1 MISHLLADL
10 STTQTQMILQNAIAP
25 RPIAFVSTIDEA
37 GNINL
42 SPFSFFN
49 MFSANP
55 PIVIFSPAK
64 RVRDN
69 TSKHTLENVLAIKE
83 CVINMVNYDM
93 VQQMSL
99 ASTDYP
105 KGVNEFTKAGF
116 TALASDL
123 VKPPRVKESP
133 VQMECKVREV
143 IALGDAPGA
152 GNLVIAEIL
161 KIHIAENILDAEGKI
176 DPIKMEQVAR
186 LGGDWYSKITPDSLF
201 KVAKPLTTM
210 GVGVDA
216 IPEIFRNANFLTGN
230 QLGKL
235 GNVEQVPTLSTQEI
249 LSLQIKDTAN
259 LQQQIS
265 QLTDSND
272 LINAWKLMVANKN

>member
-10 STTQTQMILQNAIAP
+10 SPTQTQMILQNAIAP
-25 RPIAFVSTIDEA
+25 RPIAFVSTIDES

-69 TSKHTLENVLAIKE
+69 TSKHTLENVLTIKE

-143 IALGDAPGA
+143 IALGEGPGA

-161 KIHIAENILDAEGKI
+161 KIHIAENILDADGKI

-186 LGGDWYSKITPDSLF
+186 LGGDWYSKITQDNLF

-216 IPEIFRNANFLTGN
+216 IPEIFRNAFFLTGN

-235 GNVEQVPTLSTQEI
+235 GNVEQVPTLSVQEI
-249 LSLQIKDTAN
+249 QDLKIKDTVI
-259 LQQQIS
+259 LQQEIS
-265 QLTDSND
+265 RLTDADD
-272 LINAWKLMVANKN
+272 LIYAWKLMVANQN

>member
-10 STTQTQMILQNAIAP
+10 SPTQTQMILQNAIAP

-133 VQMECKVREV
+133 VQMECKVKEV
-143 IALGDAPGA
+143 IALGEGPGA
-152 GNLVIAEIL
+152 GNLVIAEII

-176 DPIKMEQVAR
+176 DPLKMEQVAR
-186 LGGDWYSKITPDSLF
+186 LGGDWYSKISQDSLF
-201 KVAKPLTTM
+201 KVTKPLTTM

-216 IPEIFRNANFLTGN
+216 IPAIFRNANFLTGN

-235 GNVEQVPTLSTQEI
+235 GNVEQVPSLSDTEMQA
-249 LSLQIKDTAN
+249 LQIKDTLS
-259 LQQQIS
+259 LQQKIS
-265 QLTDSND
+265 HLTDSND

>member
-249 LSLQIKDTAN
+249 QALQIKDTAN
-259 LQQQIS
+259 LQQKIS
-265 QLTDSND
+265 QLTDGND

>member
-1 MISHLLADL
+1 MISHLVADL

-249 LSLQIKDTAN
+249 QSLQIKDTAN

>member
-249 LSLQIKDTAN
+249 QSLQIKDTAN

-265 QLTDSND
+265 QLTDNND

>member
-10 STTQTQMILQNAIAP
+10 SPTQTQMILQSAIAP
-25 RPIAFVSTIDEA
+25 RPIAFVSTIDENGA
-37 GNINL
+37 INL

-55 PIVIFSPAK
+55 PIAIFSPAK

-69 TSKHTLENVLAIKE
+69 SSKHTLENVLQVKE
-83 CVINMVNYDM
+83 CVINMVSYEM

-105 KGVNEFTKAGF
+105 KGVDEFVKAGF
-116 TALASDL
+116 TALTSDL

-133 VQMECKVREV
+133 VQMECIVKEV

-152 GNLVIAEIL
+152 GNLVIAEII

-176 DPIKMEQVAR
+176 DPFKINQVAR
-186 LGGDWYSKITPDSLF
+186 LGGDWYARITQDSLF

-210 GVGVDA
+210 GIGVDQ
-216 IPEIFRNANFLTGN
+216 IPYEFRNSTILSGN
-230 QLGKL
+230 HLGKL
-235 GNVEQVPTLSTQEI
+235 GNVEQVPVIFDTEI
-249 LSLQIKDTAN
+249 NEFKIDDKKILHQKIAALLDDDDV
-259 LQQQIS
+259 
-265 QLTDSND
+265 LT
-272 LINAWKLMVANKN
+272 AWKIIIANKN

>member
-10 STTQTQMILQNAIAP
+10 SPTQTQMILQSAIAP
-25 RPIAFVSTIDEA
+25 RPIAFVSTIDENGA
-37 GNINL
+37 INL

-55 PIVIFSPAK
+55 PIAIFSPAK

-69 TSKHTLENVLAIKE
+69 SSKHTLENVLQVKE
-83 CVINMVNYDM
+83 CVINMVSYEM

-105 KGVNEFTKAGF
+105 KGVDEFVKAGF
-116 TALASDL
+116 TALSSDI

-133 VQMECKVREV
+133 VQMECIVKEV

-152 GNLVIAEIL
+152 GNLVIAEII

-176 DPIKMEQVAR
+176 DPFKINQVAR
-186 LGGDWYSKITPDSLF
+186 LGGDWYARITEESLF

-210 GVGVDA
+210 GIGVDQ
-216 IPEIFRNANFLTGN
+216 IPYEFRNSTILTGN
-230 QLGKL
+230 HLGKL
-235 GNVEQVPTLSTQEI
+235 GNVEQVPT
-249 LSLQIKDTAN
+249 
-259 LQQQIS
+259 IS
-265 QLTDSND
+265 ETEHNKFKIDDKMVLHQKIAALLDVDEVLT
-272 LINAWKLMVANKN
+272 AWKIIIANKN

>member
-10 STTQTQMILQNAIAP
+10 SPTQTQMILQSAIAP
-25 RPIAFVSTIDEA
+25 RPIAFVSTIDENGA
-37 GNINL
+37 INL

-55 PIVIFSPAK
+55 PIAIFSPAK

-69 TSKHTLENVLAIKE
+69 SSKHTLENVLQVKE
-83 CVINMVNYDM
+83 CVINMVSYEM

-105 KGVNEFTKAGF
+105 KGVDEFVKAGF

-133 VQMECKVREV
+133 VQMECIVKEV

-152 GNLVIAEIL
+152 GNLVIAEII

-176 DPIKMEQVAR
+176 DPIKINQVAR
-186 LGGDWYSKITPDSLF
+186 LGGDWYARITEDSLF

-210 GVGVDA
+210 GIGVDQ
-216 IPEIFRNANFLTGN
+216 IPYEFRNSNILSGN
-230 QLGKL
+230 HLGKL
-235 GNVEQVPTLSTQEI
+235 GNVEQVPTISDAEQNEFKI
-249 LSLQIKDTAN
+249 DDTMVLHQKIAA
-259 LQQQIS
+259 LLDVDEV
-265 QLTDSND
+265 LT
-272 LINAWKLMVANKN
+272 AWKIIIANKN

>member
-10 STTQTQMILQNAIAP
+10 SPTQTQMILQSAIAP
-25 RPIAFVSTIDEA
+25 RPIAFVSTIDENGA
-37 GNINL
+37 INL

-55 PIVIFSPAK
+55 PIAIFSPAK

-69 TSKHTLENVLAIKE
+69 SSKHTLENVLQVKE
-83 CVINMVNYDM
+83 CVINMVSYEM

-105 KGVNEFTKAGF
+105 KGVDEFVKAGF
-116 TALASDL
+116 TALSSDI

-133 VQMECKVREV
+133 VQMECIVKEV

-152 GNLVIAEIL
+152 GNLVIAEII

-176 DPIKMEQVAR
+176 DPFKINQVAR
-186 LGGDWYSKITPDSLF
+186 LGGDWYARITEDSLF

-210 GVGVDA
+210 GIGVDQ
-216 IPEIFRNANFLTGN
+216 IPYEFRNSTILTGN
-230 QLGKL
+230 HLGKL
-235 GNVEQVPTLSTQEI
+235 GNVEQMPTIS
-249 LSLQIKDTAN
+249 DTEHNEFKIDDTMVLHQKIAA
-259 LQQQIS
+259 LLDVDEV
-265 QLTDSND
+265 LT
-272 LINAWKLMVANKN
+272 AWKIIIANKN

>member
-25 RPIAFVSTIDEA
+25 RPIAFVSTIDES

-69 TSKHTLENVLAIKE
+69 TSKHTLENVLTIKE

-116 TALASDL
+116 TALPSDL
-123 VKPPRVKESP
+123 VKPTRVKESP

-143 IALGDAPGA
+143 IALGEGPGA

-161 KIHIAENILDAEGKI
+161 KIHIAENILDADGKI

-186 LGGDWYSKITPDSLF
+186 LGGDWYSKITQDNLF

-216 IPEIFRNANFLTGN
+216 IPEIFRNAFFLTGN

-235 GNVEQVPTLSTQEI
+235 GNVEQVPTLSVQEVQD
-249 LSLQIKDTAN
+249 LKIKDTVI
-259 LQQQIS
+259 LQQEIS
-265 QLTDSND
+265 RLTDADD
-272 LINAWKLMVANKN
+272 LIYAWKLMVANQN

>member
-105 KGVNEFTKAGF
+105 KGVNEFTKA
-116 TALASDL
+116 
-123 VKPPRVKESP
+123 
-133 VQMECKVREV
+133 
-143 IALGDAPGA
+143 
-152 GNLVIAEIL
+152 
-161 KIHIAENILDAEGKI
+161 
-176 DPIKMEQVAR
+176 
-186 LGGDWYSKITPDSLF
+186 
-201 KVAKPLTTM
+201 PL
-210 GVGVDA
+210 
-216 IPEIFRNANFLTGN
+216 
-230 QLGKL
+230 
-235 GNVEQVPTLSTQEI
+235 S
-249 LSLQIKDTAN
+249 
-259 LQQQIS
+259 
-265 QLTDSND
+265 
-272 LINAWKLMVANKN
+272 

>member
-10 STTQTQMILQNAIAP
+10 SPTQTQMILQSAIAP
-25 RPIAFVSTIDEA
+25 RPIAFVSTIDENGA
-37 GNINL
+37 INL

-55 PIVIFSPAK
+55 PIAIFSPAK

-69 TSKHTLENVLAIKE
+69 SSKHTLENVLQVKE
-83 CVINMVNYDM
+83 CVINMVSYEM

-105 KGVNEFTKAGF
+105 KGVDEFVKAGF
-116 TALASDL
+116 TALASDI

-133 VQMECKVREV
+133 VQMECIVKEV

-152 GNLVIAEIL
+152 GNLVIAEII
-161 KIHIAENILDAEGKI
+161 KIHIAENILDADGKI
-176 DPIKMEQVAR
+176 DPIKINQVAR
-186 LGGDWYSKITPDSLF
+186 LGGDWYARITEDSLF

-210 GVGVDA
+210 GIGVDQ
-216 IPEIFRNANFLTGN
+216 IPYEFRNSTILTGN
-230 QLGKL
+230 HLGKL
-235 GNVEQVPTLSTQEI
+235 GNVEQVPTISETEHNEFKI
-249 LSLQIKDTAN
+249 DDTMVLHQKIAA
-259 LQQQIS
+259 LLDVDEV
-265 QLTDSND
+265 LT
-272 LINAWKLMVANKN
+272 AWKIIIANKN

>member
-10 STTQTQMILQNAIAP
+10 SPTQTQMILQSAIAP
-25 RPIAFVSTIDEA
+25 RPIAFVSTIDENGA
-37 GNINL
+37 INL

-55 PIVIFSPAK
+55 PIAIFSPAK

-69 TSKHTLENVLAIKE
+69 SSKHTLENVLQVKE
-83 CVINMVNYDM
+83 CVINMVSYEM

-105 KGVNEFTKAGF
+105 KGVDEFVKAGF
-116 TALASDL
+116 TALASDI

-133 VQMECKVREV
+133 VQMECIVKEV

-152 GNLVIAEIL
+152 GNLVIAEII
-161 KIHIAENILDAEGKI
+161 KIHIAENILDADGKI
-176 DPIKMEQVAR
+176 DPFKINQVAR
-186 LGGDWYSKITPDSLF
+186 LGGDWYARITEDSLF

-210 GVGVDA
+210 GIGVDQ
-216 IPEIFRNANFLTGN
+216 IPYEFRNSTILTGN
-230 QLGKL
+230 HLGKL
-235 GNVEQVPTLSTQEI
+235 GNVEQVPTISEKEHYEFKI
-249 LSLQIKDTAN
+249 DDTMVLHQKIAA
-259 LQQQIS
+259 LLDVDEV
-265 QLTDSND
+265 LT
-272 LINAWKLMVANKN
+272 AWKIIIANKN

>member
-1 MISHLLADL
+1 
-10 STTQTQMILQNAIAP
+10 
-25 RPIAFVSTIDEA
+25 
-37 GNINL
+37 
-42 SPFSFFN
+42 
-49 MFSANP
+49 
-55 PIVIFSPAK
+55 
-64 RVRDN
+64 
-69 TSKHTLENVLAIKE
+69 
-83 CVINMVNYDM
+83 
-93 VQQMSL
+93 
-99 ASTDYP
+99 
-105 KGVNEFTKAGF
+105 
-116 TALASDL
+116 
-123 VKPPRVKESP
+123 
-133 VQMECKVREV
+133 MECKVREV

-161 KIHIAENILDAEGKI
+161 KIHIAENILDVEGKI

-249 LSLQIKDTAN
+249 LSLHIKDTAN

>member
-249 LSLQIKDTAN
+249 QALQIKDTAN
-259 LQQQIS
+259 LQQKIS
-265 QLTDSND
+265 QLTDRND

>member
-1 MISHLLADL
+1 MISHLLGDL
-10 STTQTQMILQNAIAP
+10 SPTQTQMILQSAIAP
-25 RPIAFVSTIDEA
+25 RPIAFVSTIDENGA
-37 GNINL
+37 INL

-55 PIVIFSPAK
+55 PIAIFSPAK

-69 TSKHTLENVLAIKE
+69 SSKHTLENVLQVKE
-83 CVINMVNYDM
+83 CVINMVSYEM

-105 KGVNEFTKAGF
+105 KGVDEFVKAGF
-116 TALASDL
+116 TALASDI

-133 VQMECKVREV
+133 VQMECIVKDV

-152 GNLVIAEIL
+152 GNLVIAEII

-176 DPIKMEQVAR
+176 DPIKINQVAR
-186 LGGDWYSKITPDSLF
+186 LGGDWYARITEDSLF

-210 GVGVDA
+210 GIGVDQ
-216 IPEIFRNANFLTGN
+216 IPYEFRNSTILTGN
-230 QLGKL
+230 HLGKL
-235 GNVEQVPTLSTQEI
+235 GNVEQVPTISETEHNEFRI
-249 LSLQIKDTAN
+249 EDTMMLHQKIAA
-259 LQQQIS
+259 LLDVDEV
-265 QLTDSND
+265 LT
-272 LINAWKLMVANKN
+272 AWKIIIANKN

>member
-10 STTQTQMILQNAIAP
+10 SPTQTQMILQSAIAP
-25 RPIAFVSTIDEA
+25 RPIAFVSTIDENGA
-37 GNINL
+37 INL

-55 PIVIFSPAK
+55 PIAIFSPAK

-69 TSKHTLENVLAIKE
+69 SSKHTLENVLQVKE
-83 CVINMVNYDM
+83 CVINMVSYEM

-105 KGVNEFTKAGF
+105 KGVDEFVKAGF
-116 TALASDL
+116 TALTSDL

-133 VQMECKVREV
+133 VQMECIVKEV

-152 GNLVIAEIL
+152 GNLVIAEII

-176 DPIKMEQVAR
+176 DPFKINQVAR
-186 LGGDWYSKITPDSLF
+186 LGGDWYARITQDSLF

-210 GVGVDA
+210 GIGVDQ
-216 IPEIFRNANFLTGN
+216 IPYEFRNSTILSGN
-230 QLGKL
+230 HLGKL
-235 GNVEQVPTLSTQEI
+235 GNVEQVPVISDTEI
-249 LSLQIKDTAN
+249 NEFKIDDKKILHQKIAALLDDDDV
-259 LQQQIS
+259 
-265 QLTDSND
+265 LT
-272 LINAWKLMVANKN
+272 AWKIIIANKN

>member
-10 STTQTQMILQNAIAP
+10 SPTQTQMILQSAIAP
-25 RPIAFVSTIDEA
+25 RPIAFVSTIDENGA
-37 GNINL
+37 INL

-55 PIVIFSPAK
+55 PIAIFSPAK

-69 TSKHTLENVLAIKE
+69 SSKHTLENVLQVKE
-83 CVINMVNYDM
+83 CVINMVSYDM

-105 KGVNEFTKAGF
+105 KGVDEFVKAGF
-116 TALASDL
+116 TALASDI

-133 VQMECKVREV
+133 VQMECIVKEV

-152 GNLVIAEIL
+152 GNLVIAEII
-161 KIHIAENILDAEGKI
+161 KIHIAENILDADGKI
-176 DPIKMEQVAR
+176 DPIKINQVAR
-186 LGGDWYSKITPDSLF
+186 LGGDWYARITEDSLF

-210 GVGVDA
+210 GIGVDQ
-216 IPEIFRNANFLTGN
+216 IPYEFRNSTILTGN
-230 QLGKL
+230 HLGKL
-235 GNVEQVPTLSTQEI
+235 GNVEQVPTISETEHNEFKI
-249 LSLQIKDTAN
+249 DDTIMLHQKIAA
-259 LQQQIS
+259 LLDVDEV
-265 QLTDSND
+265 LT
-272 LINAWKLMVANKN
+272 AWKIIIANKN

>member
-10 STTQTQMILQNAIAP
+10 SPTQTQMILQSAIAP
-25 RPIAFVSTIDEA
+25 RPIAFVSTIDENGA
-37 GNINL
+37 INL

-55 PIVIFSPAK
+55 PIAIFSPAK

-69 TSKHTLENVLAIKE
+69 SSKHTLENVLQVKE
-83 CVINMVNYDM
+83 CVINMVSYEM

-105 KGVNEFTKAGF
+105 KGVDEFVKAGF
-116 TALASDL
+116 TALSSDI

-133 VQMECKVREV
+133 VQMECIVKEV

-152 GNLVIAEIL
+152 GNLVIAEII

-176 DPIKMEQVAR
+176 DPFKINQVAR
-186 LGGDWYSKITPDSLF
+186 LGGDWYARITEDSLF

-210 GVGVDA
+210 GIGVDQ
-216 IPEIFRNANFLTGN
+216 IPYEFRNSTILTGN
-230 QLGKL
+230 HLGKL
-235 GNVEQVPTLSTQEI
+235 GNVEQVPT
-249 LSLQIKDTAN
+249 
-259 LQQQIS
+259 IS
-265 QLTDSND
+265 ETEHNKFKIDDKMVLHQKIAALLDVDEVLT
-272 LINAWKLMVANKN
+272 AWKIIIANKN

>member
-249 LSLQIKDTAN
+249 QALQIKDTAN
-259 LQQQIS
+259 LHQKIS

>member
-116 TALASDL
+116 TALPSDL

-143 IALGDAPGA
+143 IALGEGPGA

-161 KIHIAENILDAEGKI
+161 KIHIAENILDADGKI

-186 LGGDWYSKITPDSLF
+186 LGGDWYSKITQDSLF

-216 IPEIFRNANFLTGN
+216 IPEIFRNANFLIGN

-235 GNVEQVPTLSTQEI
+235 GNVEQVPTLSVQEI
-249 LSLQIKDTAN
+249 QDLKIKDTLI
-259 LQQQIS
+259 LQQEIS
-265 QLTDSND
+265 RLTDADD
-272 LINAWKLMVANKN
+272 LIYAWKLMVANQN

>member
-25 RPIAFVSTIDEA
+25 RPIAFVSTIDES

-69 TSKHTLENVLAIKE
+69 TSKHTLENVLTIKE

-116 TALASDL
+116 TALPSDL

-143 IALGDAPGA
+143 IALGEGPGA

-161 KIHIAENILDAEGKI
+161 KIHIAENILDADGKI

-216 IPEIFRNANFLTGN
+216 IPEIFRNAFFLTGN

-235 GNVEQVPTLSTQEI
+235 GNVEQVPTLSVQEI
-249 LSLQIKDTAN
+249 QDLKIKDTVI
-259 LQQQIS
+259 LQQEIS
-265 QLTDSND
+265 RLTDADD
-272 LINAWKLMVANKN
+272 LIYAWKLMVANQN

>member
-25 RPIAFVSTIDEA
+25 RPIAFVSTIDES

-133 VQMECKVREV
+133 VQMECKVREI

-161 KIHIAENILDAEGKI
+161 KIHIAENILDADGKI
-176 DPIKMEQVAR
+176 DPTKMEQVAR

-216 IPEIFRNANFLTGN
+216 IPEIFRNANFLIGN

-235 GNVEQVPTLSTQEI
+235 GNVEQVPALSAQEMQD
-249 LSLQIKDTAN
+249 LKIKDTLS

-265 QLTDSND
+265 QLIDSND
-272 LINAWKLMVANKN
+272 LINAWKLMVANQN

>member
-10 STTQTQMILQNAIAP
+10 SPTQTQMILQSAIAP
-25 RPIAFVSTIDEA
+25 RPIAFVSTIDENGA
-37 GNINL
+37 INL

-55 PIVIFSPAK
+55 PIAIFSPAK

-69 TSKHTLENVLAIKE
+69 SSKHTLENVLQVKE
-83 CVINMVNYDM
+83 CVINMVSYDM

-105 KGVNEFTKAGF
+105 KGVDEFVKAGF
-116 TALASDL
+116 TALASDI

-133 VQMECKVREV
+133 VQMECIVKEV

-152 GNLVIAEIL
+152 GNLVIAEII
-161 KIHIAENILDAEGKI
+161 KIHIAENILDADGKI
-176 DPIKMEQVAR
+176 DPIKINQVAR
-186 LGGDWYSKITPDSLF
+186 LGGDWYARITEDSLF

-210 GVGVDA
+210 GIGVDQ
-216 IPEIFRNANFLTGN
+216 IPYEFRNSTILTGN
-230 QLGKL
+230 HLGKL
-235 GNVEQVPTLSTQEI
+235 GNVEQVPTISETEHNEFKI
-249 LSLQIKDTAN
+249 DDTMVLHQKIAA
-259 LQQQIS
+259 LLDVDEV
-265 QLTDSND
+265 LT
-272 LINAWKLMVANKN
+272 AWKIIIANKN

>member
-143 IALGDAPGA
+143 IALGEGPGA

-161 KIHIAENILDAEGKI
+161 KIHIAENILDADGKI

-186 LGGDWYSKITPDSLF
+186 LGGDWYSKITQDSLF

-210 GVGVDA
+210 GIGVDA
-216 IPEIFRNANFLTGN
+216 IPEIFRNANFLIGN

-235 GNVEQVPTLSTQEI
+235 GNVEQVPTLSVQEI
-249 LSLQIKDTAN
+249 Q
-259 LQQQIS
+259 
-265 QLTDSND
+265 D
-272 LINAWKLMVANKN
+272 L

>member
-1 MISHLLADL
+1 
-10 STTQTQMILQNAIAP
+10 
-25 RPIAFVSTIDEA
+25 
-37 GNINL
+37 
-42 SPFSFFN
+42 

-116 TALASDL
+116 TALPSDL

-143 IALGDAPGA
+143 IALGEGPGA

-161 KIHIAENILDAEGKI
+161 KIHIAENILDADGKI

-186 LGGDWYSKITPDSLF
+186 LGGDWYSKITQDSLF

-210 GVGVDA
+210 GIGVDA
-216 IPEIFRNANFLTGN
+216 IPEIFINASFLTGN

-235 GNVEQVPTLSTQEI
+235 GNVEQVPTLSVQEI
-249 LSLQIKDTAN
+249 QDLKVKDTGI
-259 LQQQIS
+259 LQQEIS
-265 QLTDSND
+265 RLIDADD
-272 LINAWKLMVANKN
+272 LINAWKLMVANQN

>member
-143 IALGDAPGA
+143 IALGEGPGA

-249 LSLQIKDTAN
+249 QSLQIKDTAN

-272 LINAWKLMVANKN
+272 LINAWKLMIANKN

>member
-10 STTQTQMILQNAIAP
+10 SPTQTQMILQSAIAP
-25 RPIAFVSTIDEA
+25 RPIAFVSTIDENGA
-37 GNINL
+37 INL

-55 PIVIFSPAK
+55 PIAIFSPAK

-69 TSKHTLENVLAIKE
+69 SSKHTLENVLQVKE
-83 CVINMVNYDM
+83 CVINMVSYEM

-105 KGVNEFTKAGF
+105 KGVDEFVKAGF
-116 TALASDL
+116 TALTSDL

-133 VQMECKVREV
+133 VQMECIVKEV

-152 GNLVIAEIL
+152 GNLVIAEII

-176 DPIKMEQVAR
+176 DPFKINQVAR
-186 LGGDWYSKITPDSLF
+186 LGGDWYARITQDSLF

-210 GVGVDA
+210 GIGVDQ
-216 IPEIFRNANFLTGN
+216 IPYEFRNSTILSGN
-230 QLGKL
+230 HLGKL
-235 GNVEQVPTLSTQEI
+235 GNVEQVPVISDTEI
-249 LSLQIKDTAN
+249 NEFKIDDKKILHQKIAALLEDDDV
-259 LQQQIS
+259 
-265 QLTDSND
+265 LT
-272 LINAWKLMVANKN
+272 AWKIIIANKN

>member
-10 STTQTQMILQNAIAP
+10 SPTQTQMILQSAIAP
-25 RPIAFVSTIDEA
+25 RPIAFVSTIDENGA
-37 GNINL
+37 INL

-55 PIVIFSPAK
+55 PIAIFSPAK

-69 TSKHTLENVLAIKE
+69 SSKHTLENVLQVKE
-83 CVINMVNYDM
+83 CVINMVSYEM

-105 KGVNEFTKAGF
+105 KGVDEFVKAGF
-116 TALASDL
+116 TALTSDL

-133 VQMECKVREV
+133 VQMECIVKEV

-152 GNLVIAEIL
+152 GNLVIAEII

-176 DPIKMEQVAR
+176 DPFKINQVAR
-186 LGGDWYSKITPDSLF
+186 LGGDWYARITQDSLF

-210 GVGVDA
+210 GIGVDQ
-216 IPEIFRNANFLTGN
+216 IPYEFRNSTILSGN
-230 QLGKL
+230 HLGKL
-235 GNVEQVPTLSTQEI
+235 GNVEQVPVISDTEI
-249 LSLQIKDTAN
+249 NEFKIDDKKILHQKIASLLDDDDV
-259 LQQQIS
+259 
-265 QLTDSND
+265 LT
-272 LINAWKLMVANKN
+272 AWKIIIANKN

>member
-249 LSLQIKDTAN
+249 QALQIKDTAN

>member
-249 LSLQIKDTAN
+249 QSLQIKDTAN

>member
-133 VQMECKVREV
+133 VQMECKVREI

-161 KIHIAENILDAEGKI
+161 KIHIAENILDADGKI
-176 DPIKMEQVAR
+176 DPTKMEQVAR

-216 IPEIFRNANFLTGN
+216 IPEIFRNANFLIGN

-235 GNVEQVPTLSTQEI
+235 GNVEQVPALSAQEMQD
-249 LSLQIKDTAN
+249 LKIKDTLS

-265 QLTDSND
+265 QLIDSND
-272 LINAWKLMVANKN
+272 LINAWKLMVANQN